1 MSKNNKTKVYEKMLS
16 SYLHR
21 KVVYCNEV
29 ALHKYNNFYNNRYVD
44 FLAYDRDKNFICYE
58 IKVSK
63 KDFKSEHGKNFFGN
77 YNYYVMPREL
87 YEIVKNEIPH
97 NVGCYVEHRVCHGK
111 ATLYKVKKASY
122 QELEEYDEAS
132 LHVCL
137 MGALYREATRNK
149 KSKLLNA
156 IYDYK
161 YKELFIDE

>member
-1 MSKNNKTKVYEKMLS
+1 
-16 SYLHR
+16 
-21 KVVYCNEV
+21 
-29 ALHKYNNFYNNRYVD
+29 
-44 FLAYDRDKNFICYE
+44 
-58 IKVSK
+58 
-63 KDFKSEHGKNFFGN
+63 
-77 YNYYVMPREL
+77 MPREL